1 MCVLVLAI
9 LELHINR
16 LKTLAGT
23 VNLGIGYLVL
33 ASLELYINRLKTL
46 AETVNQGVGYLV
58 LANTKILSK
67 ARTRRDYR
75 MFYALIFQFINRK

>member
-46 AETVNQGVGYLV
+46 AETVNQGVDCLV
-58 LANTKILSK
+58 LTNSK
-67 ARTRRDYR
+67 NKNKQRIFRDHGL
-75 MFYALIFQFINRK
+75 FFTLGLQL